1 MLFIRVFV
9 REVGA
14 QYHSQDSANDT
25 VLLKEP
31 SAGFAVSSTFAANA
45 TESYDPM
52 AKKLL
57 NKAGE
62 IKKRSKSCLKTQE

>member
-1 MLFIRVFV
+1 MPITGEFSRQNIKDRSLVY
-9 REVGA
+9 G
-14 QYHSQDSANDT
+14 Y
-25 VLLKEP
+25 
-31 SAGFAVSSTFAANA
+31 
-45 TESYDPM
+45 SYDLM